1 MRPYLLA
8 IALVFSTLPAH
19 ANTASELAAK
29 KASFPVSPLAHSAD
43 PYARDCATK
52 YLRAVSAIPVTNIPA
67 GVRMVL
73 AQIDADLRIY
83 DAQAKGN
90 HESRSVGQMV
100 LIARANAKWLRE
112 RVRPFVLSLGEI
124 K

>member
-1 MRPYLLA
+1 
-8 IALVFSTLPAH
+8 
-19 ANTASELAAK
+19 
-29 KASFPVSPLAHSAD
+29 
-43 PYARDCATK
+43 
-52 YLRAVSAIPVTNIPA
+52 
-67 GVRMVL
+67 MVL

-83 DAQAKGN
+83 DALAKGN
-90 HESRSVGQMV
+90 HESRSTGQMV